1 MNGFK
6 VEAVIFDF
14 DGTICDSLKIKEEIF
29 GELYLSYGEKLKKRL
44 WNSTRKLRN
53 IKGNKLFI
61 FKNIVRRLFEK
72 NYN

>member
-29 GELYLSYGEKLKKRL
+29 GELYLSYGEKLKKKL
-44 WNSTRKLRN
+44 WNST
-53 IKGNKLFI
+53 
-61 FKNIVRRLFEK
+61 EK
-72 NYN
+72 T